1 MTTKPVSKAA
11 ELRQT
16 NRMLMALLKTPKTR
30 AGLIAATATTLTG
43 TISKNFIY
51 GWLSEGKRNG
61 TLTVLKTR
69 NSLTYCVATKVV
81 QEVAQEGVFPPWL
94 DPRVLPMS
102 CDRRAYLDGKRIVA
116 PANNSDKKNKT

>member
-43 TISKNFIY
+43 TVSKNFIY

-69 NSLTYCVATKVV
+69 NSLTYCVATRVV
-81 QEVAQEGVFPPWL
+81 QEVAQGSAFPSWL

-102 CDRRAYLDGKRIVA
+102 CDRRAYLDGKRVGA